1 VAVAI
6 ATGKDE
12 AGSLIIRS
20 MVFPLTDEQ
29 IAQAKKLDRYLSIRV
44 PEIER
49 ELKEEARKA
58 KRKKLRQGDV
68 LSWHSLG
75 AKLRAICEEYS
86 INAARE
92 RQWLWQSL
100 QNLHAS
106 DFIKKKERGKT
117 RNHFEYCYELSR
129 FPIEF
134 ASLIKWSEW
143 VYFFDSR
150 MVREDSRVTDWL
162 YKKAQ
167 ADQSLGRQHFRRF
180 VQKLNKRIGHLD
192 TSVLTD
198 GELFAICDTVW
209 GEVDQELAVAHEVT
223 SKGRCLGDT
232 R

>member
-1 VAVAI
+1 MAVAVAI

-12 AGSLIIRS
+12 SGNLIIRS
-20 MVFPLTDEQ
+20 MGFPLTDDQ
-29 IAQAKKLDRYLSIRV
+29 INQAKKLDHYLSIRI

-58 KRKKLRQGDV
+58 KRKKLKHGDV
-68 LSWHSLG
+68 LTWHTLG
-75 AKLRAICEEYS
+75 AKLRIICDEYS
-86 INAARE
+86 ISAARE
-92 RQWLWQSL
+92 RQWLWHSL
-100 QNLHAS
+100 QNLHAT

-150 MVREDSRVTDWL
+150 MVREDRRVTDWL

-167 ADQSLGRQHFRRF
+167 ADRSLGRQHFRRF

-192 TSVLTD
+192 TSVLSD
-198 GELFAICDTVW
+198 AELFAICDSVW
-209 GEVDQELAVAHEVT
+209 TEVDQELAVAPEVR
-223 SKGRCLGDT
+223 SKK
-232 R
+232 